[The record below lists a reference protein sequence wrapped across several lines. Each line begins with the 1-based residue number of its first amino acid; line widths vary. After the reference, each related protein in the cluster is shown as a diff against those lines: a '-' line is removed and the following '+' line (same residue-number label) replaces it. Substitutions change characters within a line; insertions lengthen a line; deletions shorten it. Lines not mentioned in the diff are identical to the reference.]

1 VTSGQSWTE
10 ADQGEQAHRPG
21 FPDTIA
27 IDGPAGAG
35 KSTIGRL
42 LAERLGYIFLD
53 TGAMYRAVSLAA
65 VRQGISP
72 EDGAALADLAE
83 TLPIVIE
90 KPAPGE
96 TDGRAY
102 TVKIDG
108 DDVTWDVRRPEVEAI
123 VSEVASWPDVRSAL
137 VRQQRKMARRWPV
150 VMVGRDITT
159 EVLPDA
165 ELKIYLEAS
174 LEERARRRHEELI
187 ERGREVTYEQVVQ
200 EISHRDYVDTHR
212 EAGAL
217 KKAPDAIVVDSD
229 GLSIEQTLERVMDI
243 VRGWRRSE
251 TESFF
256 E

>member
-1 VTSGQSWTE
+1 VTSGRRSTQSVR
-10 ADQGEQAHRPG
+10 GEQAHRERL
-21 FPDTIA
+21 PDTIA

-53 TGAMYRAVSLAA
+53 TGAMYRAVSLEA
-65 VRQGISP
+65 VRKGIP
-72 EDGAALADLAE
+72 TADGAALADLAE

-102 TVKIDG
+102 TVRIAG
-108 DDVTWDVRRPEVEAI
+108 EDVTWDLRRPDVEAV
-123 VSEVASWPDVRSAL
+123 VSDVASWPDVRAAL
-137 VRQQRKMARRWPV
+137 VRQQRSMARKWPV

-174 LEERARRRHEELI
+174 LEERARRRHEELL
-187 ERGREVTYEQVVQ
+187 ERGRDVTYELVEK
-200 EISHRDYVDTHR
+200 EIAHRDYLDTHR

-217 KKAPDAIVVDSD
+217 KKAPDAIVLDSD
-229 GLSIEQTLERVMDI
+229 GFSIEETLARVLRI
-243 VRGWRRSE
+243 VHNWRAPKQHTPAE
-251 TESFF
+251 
-256 E
+256 